1 MIFIYQNEAINEC
14 YPAACLTQKPQLTT
28 FHQYRRAYGDM
39 RINIIYFEFVNFGFY
54 LVIGGIRRTVNFYD
68 YDDIGIVAVCY

>member
-1 MIFIYQNEAINEC
+1 VIFIYQNEAINEC

-54 LVIGGIRRTVNFYD
+54 LVNKIN
-68 YDDIGIVAVCY
+68 